1 MCHACHRL
9 WKCYKTL
16 PFCSLLTRCTTPCA
30 CHAKRHLNV
39 QRCSEHVIFLKIN
52 ILTSKC
58 ASRHNGV
65 HFFGIS
71 TFKSG
76 PRLRCFVHFD
86 YDTCFVPQR
95 RAFFSTSQLQ
105 KALRSSGVLY
115 ILTLG
120 YSDIARPPTRTTRYI
135 VSVARCDDEW
145 HLLVC
150 LQACRGASC
159 RQACSTCAPRRSTV
173 RPWPQDAR

>member
-1 MCHACHRL
+1 MYCACHARCIFADPLEMCHACHRL

-105 KALRSSGVLY
+105 KALQSSGVLY
-115 ILTLG
+115 ILTFAFFPFHLSKVLRLSRKG
-120 YSDIARPPTRTTRYI
+120 D
-135 VSVARCDDEW
+135 VS
-145 HLLVC
+145 
-150 LQACRGASC
+150 SC
-159 RQACSTCAPRRSTV
+159 MSE
-173 RPWPQDAR
+173 

>member
-115 ILTLG
+115 ILTFAFFPFHLSKVLRLSRKG
-120 YSDIARPPTRTTRYI
+120 D
-135 VSVARCDDEW
+135 VS
-145 HLLVC
+145 
-150 LQACRGASC
+150 SC
-159 RQACSTCAPRRSTV
+159 MSE
-173 RPWPQDAR
+173 